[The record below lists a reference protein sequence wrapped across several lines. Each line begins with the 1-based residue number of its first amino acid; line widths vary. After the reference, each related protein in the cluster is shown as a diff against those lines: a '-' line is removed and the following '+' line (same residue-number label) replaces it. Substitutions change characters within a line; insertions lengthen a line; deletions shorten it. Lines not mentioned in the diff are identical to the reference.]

1 MKLKTFDSNLN
12 CTNTIDSAKYH
23 KSVNGGQITLQIMNS
38 YLDDGI
44 EKEEW
49 CALCIS
55 IDCQKIYAKTR
66 KYS

>member
-44 EKEEW
+44 EKEE
-49 CALCIS
+49 
-55 IDCQKIYAKTR
+55 
-66 KYS
+66 